1 MDEGFV
7 GGACGVGDFGDA
19 VSGDGNLTAPLTAAF
34 WVGASAAPKTA
45 PVSRSAAV
53 WRRREWRRRECR
65 RFARRRRG
73 EGTAAS
79 TNLDS
84 ASIVE
89 KCGCNPGTDLAAVTS
104 GSVASMDSAP
114 HRWCSSVR
122 LDVTSKSA
130 SATVCQPGLV
140 GSEFAALTPHQTV
153 LRTLM

>member
-1 MDEGFV
+1 MDKGFV
-7 GGACGVGDFGDA
+7 GGACGVDDFGGSVFGD
-19 VSGDGNLTAPLTAAF
+19 DGNLTAEF
-34 WVGASAAPKTA
+34 WVSASTE

-53 WRRREWRRRECR
+53 WRRREWRSRECR

-89 KCGCNPGTDLAAVTS
+89 KCGCNPGTHLEAVTS

-122 LDVTSKSA
+122 LDFK
-130 SATVCQPGLV
+130 
-140 GSEFAALTPHQTV
+140 
-153 LRTLM
+153 

>member
-7 GGACGVGDFGDA
+7 GGACGVGSVFAPHGGS
-19 VSGDGNLTAPLTAAF
+19 VFGDGNLSAEF
-34 WVGASAAPKTA
+34 WVSASTE

-53 WRRREWRRRECR
+53 WRRREWWRRECR

-140 GSEFAALTPHQTV
+140 GSEFAALTQHQTV